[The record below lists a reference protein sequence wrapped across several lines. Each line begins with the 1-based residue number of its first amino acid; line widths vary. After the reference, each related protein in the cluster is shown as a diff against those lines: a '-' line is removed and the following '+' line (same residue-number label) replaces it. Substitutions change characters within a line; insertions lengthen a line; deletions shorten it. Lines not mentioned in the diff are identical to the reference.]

1 MEQQIILQGTTP
13 ETLINLISE
22 NFKAQLTELK
32 SQLLNKEAN
41 DDLLTRDAT
50 CKLLQIDSSTLW
62 HWTNKGKVTAYG
74 IANRRYYKRSEI
86 MGALTELKTK
96 KEVKS

>member
-1 MEQQIILQGTTP
+1 MENQIFLQGTTP
-13 ETLINLISE
+13 EALVNLINE
-22 NFKAQLTELK
+22 NVKAQLIELK
-32 SQLLNKEAN
+32 KALLNKEAS
-41 DDLLTRDAT
+41 DELLTRDET

-86 MGALTELKTK
+86 MKALQVLKTK
-96 KEVKS
+96 GGEK